1 MTVDTSY
8 DSTPYELYV
17 ALDCDIDPRINNE
30 RSVSTCV
37 STGVLALADTLD
49 PAVDPVVSL
58 SAVVSDAG
66 GSVAIGGE
74 GVGWDKCSDGR
85 LSSLVSGLVVYG
97 LERRPATVTYTVNGQ
112 EVTEDVSTDYTADI
126 YYEADMNRLQARNLV
141 FDFCSEEDRAL
152 SWDY

>member
-1 MTVDTSY
+1 M
-8 DSTPYELYV
+8 
-17 ALDCDIDPRINNE
+17 
-30 RSVSTCV
+30 
-37 STGVLALADTLD
+37 
-49 PAVDPVVSL
+49 
-58 SAVVSDAG
+58 
-66 GSVAIGGE
+66 
-74 GVGWDKCSDGR
+74 GWDKCSDGR

-141 FDFCSEEDRAL
+141 LDFCSEEDRAL